1 MLENLT
7 LIDIEKELSNKLKEC
22 ELVSDLR
29 LTYQDFCILINSLIS
44 CTKKTRY
51 RYSFLSVYYMRSILN
66 ACNLFFIKKLLKP
79 KKYYAIYIKK
89 VKGG

>member
-29 LTYQDFCILINSLIS
+29 LTYQDFCILINSLIY
-44 CTKKTRY
+44 CTKKRLYIDTL
-51 RYSFLSVYYMRSILN
+51 FLSVYYIGSILN
-66 ACNLFFIKKLLKP
+66 ACNLFFLHKNR
-79 KKYYAIYIKK
+79 
-89 VKGG
+89 

>member
-29 LTYQDFCILINSLIS
+29 LTYQDFCILINSLIY
-44 CTKKTRY
+44 CTKKR
-51 RYSFLSVYYMRSILN
+51 L
-66 ACNLFFIKKLLKP
+66 
-79 KKYYAIYIKK
+79 YI
-89 VKGG
+89 GGH

>member
-29 LTYQDFCILINSLIS
+29 LTYQDFCILINSLIY
-44 CTKKTRY
+44 CTKKRLY
-51 RYSFLSVYYMRSILN
+51 IDRYSFFECLLYRVHLKK
-66 ACNLFFIKKLLKP
+66 NLL
-79 KKYYAIYIKK
+79 AIAPFLYFYKI
-89 VKGG
+89 